1 MYIVTGGAGFIGS
14 AMVWKLNQEGIKDIL
29 IVDNLASSE
38 KWKNLVNIE
47 FSEYL
52 HRDTFRQMMEED
64 RLPKQIEGIIHLG
77 ACSSTTERNVDFL
90 MENNVKYSKML
101 CKRAMERGIRFIN
114 ASSAATYGSGEQ
126 GFSDS
131 IETALK
137 LRPLNAYGWS
147 KQLFDLW
154 AIKEGRINTIAS
166 VKFFNV
172 YGPNEYHKGDMK
184 SVICK
189 VYADIQQGLPIRLFK
204 SDHPDYG
211 DGESKRDFVYVKDC
225 VNVLWWLLK
234 HPEVNG
240 ILNIGSGKARSW
252 NDLAYAVYAALEK
265 PPVIEYFEMP
275 KQLKGKYQYFTEAEM
290 GWKEKVGYNIPF
302 YTLEQGVADYIR
314 NYLMKSDSFLE

>member
-38 KWKNLVNIE
+38 KWKNLVNRE

-101 CKRAMERGIRFIN
+101 CKHAMERSIRFIN

-154 AIKEGRINTIAS
+154 AIKEERINTIAS

-189 VYADIQQGLPIRLFK
+189 VYADIQKGLPIRLFK

-302 YTLEQGVADYIR
+302 HTLEQGVADYIR
-314 NYLMKSDSFLE
+314 NYLMKSDPFLE